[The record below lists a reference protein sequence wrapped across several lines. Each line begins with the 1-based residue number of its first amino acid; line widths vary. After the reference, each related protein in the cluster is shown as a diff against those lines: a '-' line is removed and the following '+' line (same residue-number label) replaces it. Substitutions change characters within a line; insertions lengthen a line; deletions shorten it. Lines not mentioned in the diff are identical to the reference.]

1 MYRIGICDDEMAFG
15 NLIEEYLEEYARQ
28 REIRLDI
35 SVFLTGE
42 GYLEFLQKGM
52 ILDLL
57 FWILSLEKAWMG

>member
-42 GYLEFLQKGM
+42 GYL
-52 ILDLL
+52 
-57 FWILSLEKAWMG
+57 

>member
-1 MYRIGICDDEMAFG
+1 MEADDKRWVMYRIGICDDEMAFG

-42 GYLEFLQKGM
+42 GYL
-52 ILDLL
+52 
-57 FWILSLEKAWMG
+57 LES